1 MCYNV
6 NICDMPYINY
16 EKHKWRMSLKKAFT
30 LAEVLITLGIIGVV
44 AAMTLPTLIQNYQKQ
59 VYLNQL
65 KKNYAIITQAV
76 SMLKAEYDGI
86 DPVQMPSCYKLWDHE
101 KFLDVKKFA
110 EAITKYLPADSVKED
125 SVRKMCFDDP
135 AKYRITDMGGSNF
148 APTKMNDNWA
158 YTWHFNNGAC
168 VSFVFN
174 SAWDWTEESKHS
186 FIIDVNGSDK
196 NPNRIGRDI
205 FFFVLKPNGALLP
218 MGYWYSKDEFENAW
232 GEGCRT
238 DGRGAGQGCARR
250 IMDAGW
256 TFPKNY
262 PWPK

>member
-1 MCYNV
+1 M
-6 NICDMPYINY
+6 
-16 EKHKWRMSLKKAFT
+16 KKAGFT

-44 AAMTLPTLIQNYQKQ
+44 AAMTLPALIQNYQKQ

-86 DPVQMPSCYKLWDHE
+86 DPAQMPFCYKLWNHE
-101 KFLDVKKFA
+101 KFLDVQKFS

-135 AKYRITDMGGSNF
+135 AKYNIKGMGGSSW
-148 APTKMNDNWA
+148 APTKMNDNWV

-168 VSFVFN
+168 VSFVFGGG
-174 SAWDWTEESKHS
+174 WDWTETSTHS

-205 FFFVLKPNGALLP
+205 FFFILKPNGALMP
-218 MGYWYSKDEFENAW
+218 YGYQFTKENFENQW
-232 GEGCRT
+232 SDGCRT
-238 DGRGAGQGCARR
+238 DGRGDGFGCSRR

-256 TFPKNY
+256 TFPSNY